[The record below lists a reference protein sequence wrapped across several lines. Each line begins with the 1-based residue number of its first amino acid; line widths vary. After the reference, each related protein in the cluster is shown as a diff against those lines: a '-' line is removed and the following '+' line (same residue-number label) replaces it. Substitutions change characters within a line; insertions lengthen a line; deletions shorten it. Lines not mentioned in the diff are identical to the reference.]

1 MMRMAAFKCL
11 FVIFGSFLIVPEI
24 VGQESETTTTTTDI
38 VDLITTTT
46 TTILPLSSSKTNAT
60 LDDNNGGDAEKDV
73 KENDKRR
80 ANALIKS
87 MRRLPGWY
95 LTSHYI
101 GGGNKMNQPNLP
113 SSYKQQQQQHAQFAN
128 GWRAVSLLTSSK
140 IPSRIPISTN
150 SNQVAIPVS
159 VVPIISTTT
168 TTVSSTEKSI
178 STTATAEEDIEKSN
192 VAFSPMPIKIDNP
205 KPIRIDMDDKNV
217 NQNNQTY
224 EMKCLINGKQYS
236 NGEQITIPDDGDN
249 DNPCTYCRC
258 FYGQKICQQHI
269 CPSAPS
275 LDCLAEQKSGQCCPI
290 YTCKSIQMENNASPL
305 PSDDSTNISHSTDQE
320 SMTETFFLQPI
331 RSRGPQF
338 IANVQSSLSSSA
350 NHSQRR
356 NGMLMPMNPLEFLYN
371 NNNNN
376 NDNPSMNRVHF
387 PTYHKSSSTS
397 SSSITQSPIDQIKDV
412 NWSNLATKFN
422 PKLPINDI
430 IRVNDKDDENEKLT
444 NFEPMEQQQATT
456 NSSPFR
462 TRPQSPLRPIST
474 HKLSSSSSS
483 SVDRDYHLLR
493 PSLSSNSYNPLIST
507 TSKPLI
513 TTTTTTTSATIPV
526 NNNNNNLM
534 PNIFQVSSCNIYGKM
549 YEIDK
554 QIEELSNH
562 CKICIC
568 SITGVKCTDDC

>member
-1 MMRMAAFKCL
+1 MAAFKCL
-11 FVIFGSFLIVPEI
+11 FVIFGSFLIVREI
-24 VGQESETTTTTTDI
+24 VGQESETTTTSDI
-38 VDLITTTT
+38 ADLITT
-46 TTILPLSSSKTNAT
+46 TTILPLSSSKINAT
-60 LDDNNGGDAEKDV
+60 LDDNNGGEAEKDV

-101 GGGNKMNQPNLP
+101 GNGGGNKMNQPNQPL
-113 SSYKQQQQQHAQFAN
+113 SYKQQQQQHAQFAN

-178 STTATAEEDIEKSN
+178 STSATAEEDIEKSN

-205 KPIRIDMDDKNV
+205 KPIRIDVDDKNV

-236 NGEQITIPDDGDN
+236 NGEQITIPDDNNN

-305 PSDDSTNISHSTDQE
+305 PSDDSTNISHSTNQE

-338 IANVQSSLSSSA
+338 IANVQSSLSSST

-356 NGMLMPMNPLEFLYN
+356 NGMLMPMNPLEFLY

-412 NWSNLATKFN
+412 NC
-422 PKLPINDI
+422 
-430 IRVNDKDDENEKLT
+430 
-444 NFEPMEQQQATT
+444 
-456 NSSPFR
+456 
-462 TRPQSPLRPIST
+462 
-474 HKLSSSSSS
+474 
-483 SVDRDYHLLR
+483 
-493 PSLSSNSYNPLIST
+493 
-507 TSKPLI
+507 
-513 TTTTTTTSATIPV
+513 ATIPV
-526 NNNNNNLM
+526 NNNNNLM